1 MHVLYNCYFT
11 WEFVRLLVQIYR
23 PTSAHLGDD
32 VYAVQVTPYLGPCLG
47 PYLGPYLGP

>member
-32 VYAVQVTPYLGPCLG
+32 VYAVQVINKAAQL
-47 PYLGPYLGP
+47 